1 MLSVCNQGLS
11 PGGLTGMPIEQRTD
25 GSVRMV
31 VVRIVVAA
39 ISIMQTGLTEH
50 ALDFFAERFGNQGS
64 LTLSAGD
71 AADVGRIDVE
81 LNRDALVEAAKN
93 GEHLYRVRDT
103 IRVVTVHDFLVQ
115 TRRSDPASTMTTLTR
130 MVSLIG

>member
-1 MLSVCNQGLS
+1 MSVSGAAI
-11 PGGLTGMPIEQRTD
+11 TGMPVERRTH
-25 GSVRMV
+25 GSVSMV
-31 VVRIVVAA
+31 MVLVAA
-39 ISIMQTGLTEH
+39 ISIMQANLTEH
-50 ALDFFAERFGNQGS
+50 ALDFLAERFGNQGS